1 MEISRVSRTAALLTG
16 AATGLSG
23 IAAVTLVGSLL
34 ALVLAI
40 APWLLFWSVG
50 VLTGFSIPF
59 TFKTW
64 LAAVVFLGLV
74 RGGTEGK
81 K

>member
-1 MEISRVSRTAALLTG
+1 MEIRRVSRAAALVNG

-23 IAAVTLVGSLL
+23 LAAIAFVIGIL
-34 ALVLAI
+34 ALFLAV

-64 LAAVVFLGLV
+64 LAAVVFLALV
-74 RGGTEGK
+74 RGGTESK